1 MQAAIRRYHNGAIPT
16 TLESCQSVACYL
28 PIIRYVS
35 IFKFW
40 CPSFTLYSLPN
51 WHLYFIIIRHFLYY
65 YLNGSYR
72 GNSWTSGL
80 PIRQSFFAV
89 YSGLYFSNNTHMSYF
104 IIVMFGPSPPL
115 ILKSLN
121 SLVLSVSHDQIDRLY
136 MVLD

>member
-1 MQAAIRRYHNGAIPT
+1 MVICKLRSEGTTTERSRQHWRAAKALLVIFPLLGM
-16 TLESCQSVACYL
+16 SCWILRLFYTNWN
-28 PIIRYVS
+28 II
-35 IFKFW
+35 
-40 CPSFTLYSLPN
+40 
-51 WHLYFIIIRHFLYY
+51 YFFLNRHFLYY

-89 YSGLYFSNNTHMSYF
+89 YSGLYFSNNTNMSYF

-121 SLVLSVSHDQIDRLY
+121 SLELSVSHDQIDRY